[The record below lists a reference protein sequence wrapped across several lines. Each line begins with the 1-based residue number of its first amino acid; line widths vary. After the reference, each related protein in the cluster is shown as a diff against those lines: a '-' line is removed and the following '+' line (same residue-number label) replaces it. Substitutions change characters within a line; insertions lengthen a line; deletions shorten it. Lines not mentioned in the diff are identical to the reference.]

1 MVQPIINAINWFLGF
16 YTSLPFSIGA
26 FVGLVV
32 VLWLIASVVL
42 IIQHSR

>member
-16 YTSLPFSIGA
+16 HNSMPFSIGA
-26 FVGLVV
+26 FIGLVI
-32 VLWLIASVVL
+32 VLWLISSVVL

>member
-1 MVQPIINAINWFLGF
+1 MIQPLINAINWFLGF
-16 YTSLPFSIGA
+16 FVSMPFALGA

-32 VLWLIASVVL
+32 VLWLVAAVVL